1 MVDMTTR
8 NPNAELGSHP
18 LLTGL
23 QSEGNKVLDDERCRS
38 EKNSAFFI
46 LSLLILV
53 YHPVS

>member
-8 NPNAELGSHP
+8 SPNAELGSHP
-18 LLTGL
+18 GL